1 LPPRRIEEKRVKALR
16 FLVRYPDGRGEELT
30 IEAER
35 VLIGSGAHCE
45 IRLSVDQAAMEHV
58 AISMGPASALAEA
71 RAFEPPPTINGSPFQ
86 RAQLLP
92 DAILGV
98 GQVQMTVA
106 VIEIAEK
113 QGLAPRKQEKTS
125 PATYVLAAIAIP
137 LSLYVILSD
146 SDTQDGE
153 PPPTEVP
160 ALWAEP
166 ITSCPQGGKEQARA
180 LANDQNVLAL
190 ARRERRPFHVQ
201 DGVRAVPLFETAAAC
216 FEAAGDPTAARE
228 AAEAGKKLRLE
239 VDEDYR
245 THRVRLEHAISVSDW
260 RTAQVEARVLLAFT
274 DGLQGEYV
282 TWLSNLDRKLQL
294 KYGRKNR

>member
-16 FLVRYPDGRGEELT
+16 FLVRYPDGRGEDFT

-106 VIEIAEK
+106 VIEVADK

-146 SDTQDGE
+146 SDTQDDE
-153 PPPTEVP
+153 PPPAEVP

-166 ITSCPQGGKEQARA
+166 ITSCPQSGKEQALA
-180 LANDQNVLAL
+180 LAHDQNVLAL

-201 DGVRAVPLFETAAAC
+201 DGVKAVPLFETASAC
-216 FEAAGDPTAARE
+216 FEVAGDPSAARD

-239 VDEDYR
+239 VEEDYR

-274 DGLQGEYV
+274 DGLQGDYV